1 MVEIHFM
8 HAVLVQ
14 RVLAIAHALVGLAC
28 TAFCI
33 ACGTA
38 PPCSDA
44 QLKRY
49 SNSVW
54 RHHICV
60 WFALT
65 VSAVAIGVPTQ
76 QCLKKKRTRR
86 FYLERKT
93 GQLRGPRTYG
103 AARRWFQV
111 TLQSTRTCTAP
122 EWREL
127 GLLFRVVPHFLFHCA
142 LPRFRVAV

>member
-8 HAVLVQ
+8 QAVLVQ
-14 RVLAIAHALVGLAC
+14 RALAIAHALVGLAC

-76 QCLKKKRTRR
+76 QCFLKKKEHVGLILYGRPANFGALART
-86 FYLERKT
+86 E
-93 GQLRGPRTYG
+93 P
-103 AARRWFQV
+103 
-111 TLQSTRTCTAP
+111 
-122 EWREL
+122 
-127 GLLFRVVPHFLFHCA
+127 RVVGSKSRYRAPVPVLRRSGA
-142 LPRFRVAV
+142 N